1 MEQPMQHQANQSMQN
16 LLEQTRIADEAS
28 AWVGAVMSKPMRL
41 TADQVQAAAA
51 AFMAQ
56 PMQQQP
62 SLAAQQALPYL
73 AVPRDRPVRTEVEIL
88 RDRVAAMEAQIVALT
103 PPEPAP
109 VPNPMTRA
117 VSRWPGSV
125 GFMQGLRWRGA

>member
-1 MEQPMQHQANQSMQN
+1 MAQPMQHQANQSMQN
-16 LLEQTRIADEAS
+16 LLEQARIADEAG
-28 AWVGAVMSKPMRL
+28 AWVMGMY
-41 TADQVQAAAA
+41 T
-51 AFMAQ
+51 
-56 PMQQQP
+56 P
-62 SLAAQQALPYL
+62 SSLSDQQALPYL

-88 RDRVAAMEAQIVALT
+88 REQLAAAKAELDLTKLSLAYVAALT

-125 GFMQGLRWRGA
+125 GFMQGLRWRGV